1 MLNKLVEIG
10 VMVSPKESAA
20 NEAAELLADFIEE
33 FEIDYYFNPDSGEEF
48 SIAFDGQNWITEG
61 DDYDLKNEED
71 DSEE

>member
-1 MLNKLVEIG
+1 MQKLNQ
-10 VMVSPKESAA
+10 
-20 NEAAELLADFIEE
+20 
-33 FEIDYYFNPDSGEEF
+33 YSGEEF